1 LEKSVKYNQK
11 LSDIEELIYE
21 NEMIC
26 KGIIANALKF
36 YRVDQKELDEHIK
49 DAEKSKRQADRISVS
64 QTLKHFVRDWADE
77 GSKERND
84 AFPCILSTM
93 EALKL
98 DSPSEQP
105 LKILLPGSGVGRLGH
120 ELTNLGGNID
130 RNSRFHLLTDSR
142 LRSDSQR
149 MVNVHERRL
158 PVH

>member
-36 YRVDQKELDEHIK
+36 YGVDQKELDEHIQ

-98 DSPSEQP
+98 DFTSEQP

-120 ELTNLGGNID
+120 ELANLGGNTD
-130 RNSRFHLLTDSR
+130 RNPRLHLLTDPR
-142 LRSDSQR
+142 LRSNSQR
-149 MVNVHERRL
+149 MVNVHECRL